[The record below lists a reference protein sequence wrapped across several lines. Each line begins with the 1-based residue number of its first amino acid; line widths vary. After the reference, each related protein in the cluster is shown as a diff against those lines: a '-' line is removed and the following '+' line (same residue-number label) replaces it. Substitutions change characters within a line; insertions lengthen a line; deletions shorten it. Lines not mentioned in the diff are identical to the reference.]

1 MSQVKDDIDVVY
13 QPLIESLEYLETN
26 GVYVDNANFKAGV
39 LSLCCD
45 NLESHI
51 VNGLSKSFSKG
62 KYISR
67 NFDLET
73 NYTTPHVFFF

>member
-26 GVYVDNANFKAGV
+26 GVYVDSENIKAGV

-51 VNGLSKSFSKG
+51 VNGLSRSFSKG
-62 KYISR
+62 KFISQI
-67 NFDLET
+67 F
-73 NYTTPHVFFF
+73 